1 MEIELDK
8 YYNEVVDWAIR
19 FAPRILLFAL
29 ALFIGFW
36 VIKFLKKVINK
47 AINKSAIDEEISSFL
62 ESMTSILLNCTLIL
76 VAVPI
81 LGVELTSLLGIVAAV
96 GFAIGL
102 ALQGFLGNFASGLT
116 IVFFKPYRVGD
127 WVEISE
133 SFGKVKAIQ
142 IFNTI
147 LTTPGQKTLVIPN
160 GQVTDNIITNFST
173 EGKIK
178 LEITIPIG
186 YQQSFPKIQGII
198 KGALDGLDIIITQD
212 QYEIGIESYDSHNL
226 NVTVRPYIQPDD
238 YWEATFQVN
247 QAIKK
252 ALSANGV
259 EMSYSEGIE
268 NGPIGE

>member
-1 MEIELDK
+1 
-8 YYNEVVDWAIR
+8 
-19 FAPRILLFAL
+19 
-29 ALFIGFW
+29 
-36 VIKFLKKVINK
+36 
-47 AINKSAIDEEISSFL
+47 
-62 ESMTSILLNCTLIL
+62 
-76 VAVPI
+76 
-81 LGVELTSLLGIVAAV
+81 
-96 GFAIGL
+96 
-102 ALQGFLGNFASGLT
+102 
-116 IVFFKPYRVGD
+116 
-127 WVEISE
+127 E

-178 LEITIPIG
+178 LEITVPIG
-186 YQQSFPKIQGII
+186 YEQSFPKIHGII
-198 KGALDGLDIIITQD
+198 KNALDGLDIIMKEES
-212 QYEIGIESYDSHNL
+212 YEIGIESYDSHNL
-226 NVTVRPYIQPDD
+226 SVTVRPYIQPDN

-252 ALSANGV
+252 AFSENNI